1 MAYVIVQH
9 LDPYHASRLPSLLG
23 RATQMPVVE
32 LSQRTRPQPDTVYV
46 QPPNK
51 CVICKN
57 GDLTLIRRVE
67 RMSLAIDHFFE
78 SLAEEQG
85 RRAIGVLLSG
95 SGSDG
100 TAGLRAIKA
109 ATGFTFAQ
117 DEESAKFPSMPR
129 NAIASGFV
137 DAALS
142 PKEIAAELRRIAG
155 HPYIKK
161 AVPEKE
167 EQEPHIDLDDLS
179 RIFLELRKHTGV
191 DFTAYK
197 QTTLQRR
204 MERRMA
210 SHRIERLSQRK
221 GRGKRK
227 TGMREEL
234 SATKESLQAIIEE
247 QEATNEELKSANEEI
262 ESSNEE
268 LQSTNE
274 ELETT
279 KEELQST
286 NEELATL
293 NEELSNRNLEIMQ
306 INSDLNNLLS
316 SVHLPIVMVDNG
328 LTLRRAT
335 PTARDVFNIVDS
347 DIGRRISE
355 LRPNVAVP
363 EFEKLLRDVIDTL
376 SIREREVR
384 DKQGRRYSLRI
395 RPYRRADN
403 KIDGAV
409 ITMVDIHERRDR
421 HCA

>member
-1 MAYVIVQH
+1 MPAKTKNPNRRETSRTLDRRARNPKSTSTRPKPKLACPIVGVGGSAGGFEAAIDLLGHLPQKTGMAYVIVQH

-191 DFTAYK
+191 D
-197 QTTLQRR
+197 
-204 MERRMA
+204 
-210 SHRIERLSQRK
+210 
-221 GRGKRK
+221 
-227 TGMREEL
+227 
-234 SATKESLQAIIEE
+234 
-247 QEATNEELKSANEEI
+247 
-262 ESSNEE
+262 
-268 LQSTNE
+268 
-274 ELETT
+274 
-279 KEELQST
+279 
-286 NEELATL
+286 
-293 NEELSNRNLEIMQ
+293 
-306 INSDLNNLLS
+306 
-316 SVHLPIVMVDNG
+316 
-328 LTLRRAT
+328 
-335 PTARDVFNIVDS
+335 
-347 DIGRRISE
+347 
-355 LRPNVAVP
+355 
-363 EFEKLLRDVIDTL
+363 
-376 SIREREVR
+376 
-384 DKQGRRYSLRI
+384 
-395 RPYRRADN
+395 
-403 KIDGAV
+403 
-409 ITMVDIHERRDR
+409 IHERRDR